1 MPEVGGSLIDL
12 LQVKNSS
19 ASVTLSQLEHIEVI
33 NWPKVKKTNR
43 NNILVKNIQQYS
55 HPILHNP

>member
-1 MPEVGGSLIDL
+1 MPEVGGSLIDV

-33 NWPKVKKTNR
+33 N
-43 NNILVKNIQQYS
+43 
-55 HPILHNP
+55 

>member
-1 MPEVGGSLIDL
+1 MKLPVFKYTPTNLVSKNHFKKTVMPEVGGSLIDL

-33 NWPKVKKTNR
+33 N
-43 NNILVKNIQQYS
+43 
-55 HPILHNP
+55 